1 MASIK
6 TIRRRIRSIENTRKI
21 FKAMETVAAAKLR
34 RAQARA
40 VAARPYSAKITE
52 MLANLAGAA
61 NELEH
66 PLFKAREVR
75 RGALVLVTA
84 DRGLCGA
91 YNANLVR
98 AAEHR
103 LRQAPPDSLALV
115 LVGKKGRDYFRR
127 RRWPVLASH
136 VELPAEASLEF
147 ARRLTQDLIQRF
159 VAGEVDRVEV
169 MFSRFVSALT
179 RRVTTEVFLP
189 VGGGQAGEPPADR
202 GTLFEPDAETIFAEL
217 LPRYAT
223 AKLFAGMADALA
235 SEHSARM
242 IAMGAARKNA
252 GELLDLLVLQ
262 RNRARQAM
270 ITKELLEIVA
280 GAEAL
285 R

>member
-1 MASIK
+1 MSSLK
-6 TIRRRIRSIENTRKI
+6 VIRRRIRSITNTQKI

-34 RAQARA
+34 RAQQRA
-40 VAARPYSAKITE
+40 QAASPYATKITE

-61 NELEH
+61 TELEH
-66 PLFKAREVR
+66 PLFKAREVKR
-75 RGALVLVTA
+75 TALVVVTA

-91 YNANLVR
+91 YNASLIR

-103 LRQAPPDSLALV
+103 LREAPEGSLALV

-127 RRWPVLASH
+127 RRWPVLKSWPD
-136 VELPAEASLEF
+136 LPPEASLEF
-147 ARRLTQDLIQRF
+147 ARELTRDLTDRF
-159 VAGEVDRVEV
+159 LGGEVDRVEILYTH
-169 MFSRFVSALT
+169 FVSALT
-179 RRVTTEVFLP
+179 RKLVTEVFLP
-189 VGGGQAGEPPADR
+189 VGAGASGTKPADR
-202 GTLFEPDAETIFAEL
+202 GTIFEPDAEAIFAEL

-223 AKLFAGMADALA
+223 AKLFAAMADALA
-235 SEHSARM
+235 SEHAARM

-285 R
+285 K